1 LFPQKL
7 EKQIA
12 LMGDNLEVVLTFSNV
27 NCFTENENLCQL
39 YLNFKPLRGKR
50 FKVFFEKYFLRMTLV
65 IL

>member
-1 LFPQKL
+1 
-7 EKQIA
+7 
-12 LMGDNLEVVLTFSNV
+12 MGDNLEVVLTFSNV